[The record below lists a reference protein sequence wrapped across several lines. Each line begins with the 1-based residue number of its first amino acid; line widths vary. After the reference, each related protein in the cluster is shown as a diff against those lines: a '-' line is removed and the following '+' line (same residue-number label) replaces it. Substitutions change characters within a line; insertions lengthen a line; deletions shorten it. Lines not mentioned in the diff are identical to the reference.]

1 MTRTLEVRES
11 TYAALVEAARAEG
24 VSLDEWL
31 AARASERVAREAVT
45 PEVRDKLWRHV
56 VSLGHATGLDNQQ
69 IDADLAHAYADTHEP
84 PREPAG

>member
-31 AARASERVAREAVT
+31 ACRASDGAARGAVT
-45 PEVRDKLWRHV
+45 PEIRDKLWRHV
-56 VSLGHATGLDNQQ
+56 VSLGHATGLDNER
-69 IDADLAHAYADTHEP
+69 IDADLARAYGDTHEP
-84 PREPAG
+84 S